1 MTTKIFINTG
11 VHNSMAH
18 IKNLSEL
25 LILLLCFVAIT
36 FLSGCGGDETES
48 VKSMEQI
55 RSEEGIPVKVEVV
68 EYKPFNRTL
77 SFFSKLAG
85 IQEATKTTSMGGKI
99 EKIRANVGDHV
110 AQDQVVIEFDTKN
123 PGLQYEQSKN
133 AYEIAEKTYQRT
145 KALFQAGETSQ
156 ANYDGA
162 ETQYLVSKRNYES
175 IKQLLFSESPI
186 SGTIVDMKVNPG
198 DNVKGDAHLFTVA
211 QLHRMRTKIW
221 ASESEVS
228 EIRKGMKAEITVN
241 GKTYTGRVT
250 EVSMAVDPFRQAFY
264 AEVEFDNSKNEL
276 KSGVTVDVKIL
287 VYENPKAI
295 IIPRNLVNTDPK
307 GAYVYVDNNNSA
319 TKRYVTNGNDSGI
332 FYEVSSGLNIGDRL
346 IVQGQAH
353 LDDGKKIKVIQ

>member
-1 MTTKIFINTG
+1 MITKIFINTG
-11 VHNSMAH
+11 VYNSMAH
-18 IKNLSEL
+18 IKNLSKL
-25 LILLLCFVAIT
+25 FILLLCFVTIA

-68 EYKPFNRTL
+68 EYKPFNKTL

-99 EKIRANVGDHV
+99 EKIKANVGDHV
-110 AQDQVVIEFDTKN
+110 AQDQIVIEFDTKN

-133 AYEIAEKTYQRT
+133 AYDIAEKTYQRT

-156 ANYDGA
+156 ANFDGA

-211 QLHRMRTKIW
+211 QLQRMRTKIW
-221 ASESEVS
+221 ASETEIS

-295 IIPRNLVNTDPK
+295 IIPRNLVSTDTK
-307 GAYVYVDNNNSA
+307 GAYVYVENNNSA
-319 TKRYVTNGNDSGI
+319 VKRYITNGNDSGI
-332 FYEVSSGLNIGDRL
+332 YYEVSGGLNVGDRL

-353 LDDGKKIKVIQ
+353 LDEGKKIKVIQ